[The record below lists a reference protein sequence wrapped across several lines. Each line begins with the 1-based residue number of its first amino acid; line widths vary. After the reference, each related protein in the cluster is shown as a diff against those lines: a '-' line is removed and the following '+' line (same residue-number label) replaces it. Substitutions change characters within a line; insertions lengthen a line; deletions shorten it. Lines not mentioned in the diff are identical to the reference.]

1 MPRHALRLLTCALA
15 VAVAACASETPEV
28 AESDEALAMQ
38 AQDDL
43 VVLAASFDTTA
54 PAFRDALGDDLAG
67 AVRDRTSPAAIQ
79 AALAERIANA
89 LECVTIDT
97 DRLTYVTATFAGC
110 TGPLAPSG
118 TIHLAAS
125 LQASPPAT
133 VFDLAIDLTVRGVGI
148 DGAWQVIIPLDD
160 AAARTF
166 AGNLH
171 VVGAAGQEAS
181 FASSG
186 SWLRTGSCVTYSA
199 HAEGSSPRGSFV
211 KDVTDQTRCG
221 E

>member
-148 DGAWQVIIPLDD
+148 DGAWQVIIPLD
-160 AAARTF
+160 ATTPRTF

-199 HAEGSSPRGSFV
+199 HAEGQSPRGSFV